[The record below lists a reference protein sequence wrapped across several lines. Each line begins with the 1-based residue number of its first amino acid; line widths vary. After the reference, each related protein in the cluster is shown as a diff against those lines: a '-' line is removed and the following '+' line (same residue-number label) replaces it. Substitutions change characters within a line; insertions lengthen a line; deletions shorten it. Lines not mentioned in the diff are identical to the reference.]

1 MFWASMLWS
10 KTVGAIK
17 NGLQY
22 ERRNS
27 FYTADWRFRELLPI
41 LECWIFKMNDEKHFI
56 AIFAVRVET
65 FLMNSLLDGEFVIFH
80 LEDVCVRLLNVCVFI
95 LKICFKKLN
104 VFSVRRVVNI
114 LKPLVWNDT
123 SMKSSVWWYEM
134 NTISTCHYILRLKQ
148 HFWWYLMYRSVRLR
162 DESNRDSV
170 CSFYLLRNSAF
181 STLSLNYKQLSQSG
195 VTLN

>member
-104 VFSVRRVVNI
+104 VFSVKESCKYFETTRMKWYKHDI
-114 LKPLVWNDT
+114 FCLV
-123 SMKSSVWWYEM
+123 
-134 NTISTCHYILRLKQ
+134 I
-148 HFWWYLMYRSVRLR
+148 
-162 DESNRDSV
+162 
-170 CSFYLLRNSAF
+170 RNEYDIN
-181 STLSLNYKQLSQSG
+181 LSLYSMVKVAFLVIFNVQISKI
-195 VTLN
+195 TRWI